1 MTGEEGLW
9 RVHCEADYSLRSLRL
24 PGGGPAGSYP
34 AAYGAWRSEF
44 GRYGQL
50 AGRALRAWRLIEDW
64 TAQHFPAVAASL
76 GCGVLGPEH
85 GLSSSGMGNESRA

>member
-1 MTGEEGLW
+1 MTEEEGLW
-9 RVHCEADYSLRSLRL
+9 RAHCETDYSLRSLRL
-24 PGGGPAGSYP
+24 PGGGPAGSYR